1 MNDSSLV
8 KVVNSRHDLSH
19 ELSRFVF
26 VKFLLLVD
34 ILHQFSTYALGIE
47 KKSQSSMYHGID
59 KGYYISTYL
68 SKALR

>member
-1 MNDSSLV
+1 MNDSSLM

-34 ILHQFSTYALGIE
+34 MLHQFSTYALGIE
-47 KKSQSSMYHGID
+47 KKVNQACIMELTSLRVIII
-59 KGYYISTYL
+59 ISPPT
-68 SKALR
+68 

>member
-1 MNDSSLV
+1 MNDSSLM

-34 ILHQFSTYALGIE
+34 MLHQFSTYALGIE
-47 KKSQSSMYHGID
+47 KKSIKHVSWN
-59 KGYYISTYL
+59 
-68 SKALR
+68 